1 MALVLGVGVGLFV
14 LVLLWVL
21 GILGCVAFSRA
32 TGGLKNAVFGI
43 GVLLIVVTLVMLF
56 YPRKTRQEELGGRSS
71 KQVEVD
77 GLIIPRTVLFAFMC
91 IFALV
96 TFVFLVVFHWME
108 PIYSPA
114 LTSRKTYQ
122 F

>member
-14 LVLLWVL
+14 LIFLWVL
-21 GILGCVAFSRA
+21 GIIGCVALSRA

-43 GVLLIVVTLVMLF
+43 GVLLIIITVIMLL
-56 YPRKTRQEELGGRSS
+56 YPRNTKQEELAGNTAR
-71 KQVEVD
+71 KVEVD
-77 GLIIPRTVLFAFMC
+77 TMIIPRTVLFSFSC
-91 IFALV
+91 IFAV
-96 TFVFLVVFHWME
+96 VAFVFLLIFHWMD

-114 LTSRKTYQ
+114 FSSRKTYS

>member
-14 LVLLWVL
+14 LIFFWVL
-21 GILGCVAFSRA
+21 GILGCVSLSRA

-43 GVLLIVVTLVMLF
+43 GFLLILLTITMLF
-56 YPRKTRQEELGGRSS
+56 YPRKTKEEELAGSS
-71 KQVEVD
+71 GKKVEVD
-77 GLIIPRTVLFAFMC
+77 YMIIPRTVLFSFIC
-91 IFALV
+91 VFAV
-96 TFVFLVVFHWME
+96 VAFVFVLIFHWME

-114 LTSRKTYQ
+114 LTTRKTYS